1 MLEISVYDNNNNL
14 INQGTGFCVK
24 DNFTI
29 ISVAHLF
36 ESVMQNDYT
45 ILATNLS
52 EKEYPLILI
61 SSNLEND
68 VAVLK
73 TTISGLTP
81 LVLENEQPNNL
92 EEIYIIGN
100 TRGYGLVFNKG
111 IVSMREK
118 TLVINGTTKRVMQTN
133 ITINPGDSG
142 APVLNKKNHVVG
154 MISFRLTDGNGQSID
169 GVSFSILLEH
179 MLYVRFWGCISKQL
193 CSIFD
198 L

>member
-142 APVLNKKNHVVG
+142 APVLNKK
-154 MISFRLTDGNGQSID
+154 I
-169 GVSFSILLEH
+169 
-179 MLYVRFWGCISKQL
+179 ML
-193 CSIFD
+193 
-198 L
+198 